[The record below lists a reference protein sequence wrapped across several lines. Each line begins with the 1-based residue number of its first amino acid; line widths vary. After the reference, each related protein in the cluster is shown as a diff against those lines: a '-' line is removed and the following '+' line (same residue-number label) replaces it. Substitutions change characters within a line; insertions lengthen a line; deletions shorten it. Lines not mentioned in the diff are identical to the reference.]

1 MTSAGR
7 LQAAIELLGSIEIDR
22 RPADAVAN
30 EFFRARRFI
39 GAGDRRE
46 ISENVWSVIRARY
59 RLGWWLDRV
68 GAAPTPRLLV
78 FALSIL
84 SGSSANRVAVT
95 CGSSRF
101 GPPALEDD
109 EHRALARL
117 DQHTLNHPTMSDNVR
132 LEIPDFVEPLLRAH
146 FSDRFDNEC
155 VALMQQAPTDLR
167 VNLLKTTRAAA
178 LSALKEEGFDVKPT
192 ELSPWGLRL
201 FGRQNVSQSR
211 LFRDGW
217 FEIQDEGSQLV
228 ALLAGAKPGMRVIDY
243 CAGAGGK
250 TLALAMTMN
259 NHGRITACDVSEHR
273 LSGAIKRLRR
283 ANVHNVERHLLVTGD
298 KWVKRQE
305 KKCDVVL
312 VDAPCTGTGTWRR
325 NPDARLRLT
334 TVDLAEL
341 VAKQASILD
350 SAQRLVRP
358 GGALV
363 YATCSLLTEEGEEQI
378 SAFLERYPE
387 FQLMGVGEMQ
397 IGYLNGDALRLTPAR
412 NNTDGFFCCRMER
425 KK

>member
-1 MTSAGR
+1 
-7 LQAAIELLGSIEIDR
+7 
-22 RPADAVAN
+22 
-30 EFFRARRFI
+30 
-39 GAGDRRE
+39 
-46 ISENVWSVIRARY
+46 
-59 RLGWWLDRV
+59 
-68 GAAPTPRLLV
+68 
-78 FALSIL
+78 
-84 SGSSANRVAVT
+84 
-95 CGSSRF
+95 
-101 GPPALEDD
+101 
-109 EHRALARL
+109 
-117 DQHTLNHPTMSDNVR
+117 
-132 LEIPDFVEPLLRAH
+132 
-146 FSDRFDNEC
+146 
-155 VALMQQAPTDLR
+155 MQQAPTDLR

-178 LSALKEEGFDVKPT
+178 LSALKEEGFDVEPT
-192 ELSPWGLRL
+192 ELSPWGVRL
-201 FGRQNVSQSR
+201 FGRQNVSRSR

-228 ALLAGAKPGMRVIDY
+228 ALLARAKPGMRVIDY

-273 LSGAIKRLRR
+273 LNGAIKRLRR

-298 KWVKRQE
+298 KRLKRQE
-305 KKCDVVL
+305 KKCDLVL

-378 SAFLERYPE
+378 SAFLERYAE
-387 FQLMGVGEMQ
+387 FQLVKIAEMQ
-397 IGYLNGDALRLTPAR
+397 TADLNGDALRLTPAR

>member
-68 GAAPTPRLLV
+68 GAAVTPRLLV

-84 SGSSANRVAVT
+84 SGSSANRVAET
-95 CGSSRF
+95 CGGSRF

-109 EHRALARL
+109 ERRALARL
-117 DQHTLNHPTMSDNVR
+117 DRHTLNHPTMNDNVR
-132 LEIPDFVEPLLRAH
+132 LEIPDFVEPLLRAR
-146 FSDRFDNEC
+146 FGDRLDDEC
-155 VALMQQAPTDLR
+155 VALMQPAPTDLR
-167 VNLLKTTRAAA
+167 VNVLKTTRAAT
-178 LSALKEEGFDVKPT
+178 LSALREEGFDVEPT

-211 LFRDGW
+211 LFHDGW

-259 NHGRITACDVSEHR
+259 NHGRIAACDVSEHR
-273 LSGAIKRLRR
+273 LNGAIKRLRR

-298 KWVKRQE
+298 KWLKRQE
-305 KKCDVVL
+305 KKCDIVL

-334 TVDLAEL
+334 TEDLVEL

-358 GGALV
+358 SGALI
-363 YATCSLLTEEGEEQI
+363 YATCSLLAEEGEEQI
-378 SAFLERYPE
+378 LAFLERHPD
-387 FQLMGVGEMQ
+387 FQLAKIGEMQ
-397 IGYLNGDALRLTPAR
+397 TGNLDGDALRLTPAR

-425 KK
+425 KQ

>member
-46 ISENVWSVIRARY
+46 ISENVWSVIRTRY
-59 RLGWWLDRV
+59 RLDWWLNRV
-68 GAAPTPRLLV
+68 GAAATPRLLV
-78 FALSIL
+78 FALWIL
-84 SGSSANRVAVT
+84 SGSSTNRVAAT

-109 EHRALARL
+109 ERRALAQL

-132 LEIPDFVEPLLRAH
+132 LEIPDFVEPLFRAH
-146 FSDRFDNEC
+146 FGDRLDDEC

-178 LSALKEEGFDVKPT
+178 LSALKEEGFDVEPT

-211 LFRDGW
+211 LFHDGC

-228 ALLAGAKPGMRVIDY
+228 ALLAGAKPGMRVVDY

-273 LSGAIKRLRR
+273 LNGAIKRLRR

-298 KWVKRQE
+298 KRLKRQE
-305 KKCDVVL
+305 KKCDLVL

-387 FQLMGVGEMQ
+387 FQLVKIAEMQ
-397 IGYLNGDALRLTPAR
+397 TADLNGDALRLTPAR

-425 KK
+425 KT

>member
-46 ISENVWSVIRARY
+46 ISDNVWSVIRARY
-59 RLGWWLDRV
+59 RLDWWLDRV
-68 GAAPTPRLLV
+68 GAAATPRLLV

-84 SGSSANRVAVT
+84 SGSSTNRVAAT

-109 EHRALARL
+109 ERRALAQL
-117 DQHTLNHPTMSDNVR
+117 DRHTLNHPTMSDNVR
-132 LEIPDFVEPLLRAH
+132 LEIPDFVEPLFRAH
-146 FSDRFDNEC
+146 FGDRLDDEC

-178 LSALKEEGFDVKPT
+178 LSALKEEGFDVEPT
-192 ELSPWGLRL
+192 ELSPWGVRL
-201 FGRQNVSQSR
+201 FGRQNVSRSR

-228 ALLAGAKPGMRVIDY
+228 ALLARAKPGMRVIDY

-273 LSGAIKRLRR
+273 LNGAIKRLRR

-298 KWVKRQE
+298 KRLKRQE
-305 KKCDVVL
+305 KKCDLVL

-378 SAFLERYPE
+378 SAFLERYAE
-387 FQLMGVGEMQ
+387 FQLVKIAEMQ
-397 IGYLNGDALRLTPAR
+397 TADLNGDALRLTPAR

-425 KK
+425 KT

>member
-46 ISENVWSVIRARY
+46 ISENVWSVIRTRY
-59 RLGWWLDRV
+59 RLDWWLNRV
-68 GAAPTPRLLV
+68 GAAATPRLLV
-78 FALSIL
+78 FALWIL
-84 SGSSANRVAVT
+84 SGSSTNRVAAT

-109 EHRALARL
+109 ERRALAQL

-132 LEIPDFVEPLLRAH
+132 LEIPDFVEPLFRAH
-146 FSDRFDNEC
+146 FGDRLDDEC

-178 LSALKEEGFDVKPT
+178 LSALKEEGFDVEPT

-201 FGRQNVSQSR
+201 FGRQNVSRSR
-211 LFRDGW
+211 LFRDGL

-228 ALLAGAKPGMRVIDY
+228 ALLARAKPGMRVIDY

-273 LSGAIKRLRR
+273 LNGAIKRLRR

-298 KWVKRQE
+298 KRLKRQE
-305 KKCDVVL
+305 KKCDLVL

-387 FQLMGVGEMQ
+387 FQLVKIAEMQ
-397 IGYLNGDALRLTPAR
+397 TADLNGDALRLTPAR

>member
-46 ISENVWSVIRARY
+46 ISDNVWSVIRARY
-59 RLGWWLDRV
+59 RLDWWLDRV
-68 GAAPTPRLLV
+68 GAAATPRLLV

-84 SGSSANRVAVT
+84 SGSSTNRVAAT

-109 EHRALARL
+109 ERRALAQL
-117 DQHTLNHPTMSDNVR
+117 DRHTLNHPTMSDNVR
-132 LEIPDFVEPLLRAH
+132 LEIPDFVEPLFRAH
-146 FSDRFDNEC
+146 FGDRLDDEC

-192 ELSPWGLRL
+192 ELSPWGVRL
-201 FGRQNVSQSR
+201 FGRQNVSRSR

-228 ALLAGAKPGMRVIDY
+228 ALLARAKPGMRVIDY